1 MADSADDRGGHATTS
16 ARRERVDSVR
26 PFRFELRLS
35 HNPWRVVPAPTDGRA
50 ARRRPARAASNAP
63 ARHAGHQAILE
74 GARPSN
80 LRAHSAPSRT
90 RARTRHPRNPR
101 NPKSPAPTP
110 SPSPAQSPHLRA
122 KSASPPTDDDN
133 KGFGDDDSPRW
144 ANVGRWRH
152 HSKLAPFFKRPKEIQ
167 QRLSERGRKML
178 RATVTGDPT
187 GAMRVRDYVKMPRTI
202 QTIDKVSFTLGVVG
216 LMVTQ
221 FVATEHPRR
230 FWAYYA
236 LTAPPIFAYRVI
248 QYSMIK
254 YHYFLIDF
262 CYYANVACFVQIL
275 ALPGS
280 PALFRSVFAYANG
293 PILMAI
299 PLWRNS
305 PCSTH
310 TIRCS
315 RCTSTAS
322 PPS

>member
-1 MADSADDRGGHATTS
+1 MNRSARMLEPKDAYHTYVAVVASSAGPEGAAVRRTGVDMHHLGGRRARENAGRERRSGRTRARHGMVSSSKNEEEEMADSADDRGGHATTS

-90 RARTRHPRNPR
+90 RARTRHP
-101 NPKSPAPTP
+101 KSRATLNLPPPPP

-152 HSKLAPFFKRPKEIQ
+152 HSKLAPSSSARKKSNSVSP
-167 QRLSERGRKML
+167 SAAGRC
-178 RATVTGDPT
+178 
-187 GAMRVRDYVKMPRTI
+187 
-202 QTIDKVSFTLGVVG
+202 S
-216 LMVTQ
+216 
-221 FVATEHPRR
+221 
-230 FWAYYA
+230 
-236 LTAPPIFAYRVI
+236 APP
-248 QYSMIK
+248 
-254 YHYFLIDF
+254 
-262 CYYANVACFVQIL
+262 
-275 ALPGS
+275 
-280 PALFRSVFAYANG
+280 
-293 PILMAI
+293 
-299 PLWRNS
+299 
-305 PCSTH
+305 
-310 TIRCS
+310 
-315 RCTSTAS
+315 
-322 PPS
+322 